1 VTGGGT
7 PWNELAHKASLQELE
22 RFKKDWELFFRAELP
37 VKKDSMVTTN
47 DLESKNIILF
57 GDGGSNS
64 LITKVLPMAP
74 IQWNKSSILLKN
86 KTFNSAEH
94 MPALIF
100 PSPFSS
106 KNYVVINSG
115 HTFRTEDLKGTN
127 ALLFPRWGDYAIL
140 KISPAMPIK
149 AELQES
155 GIFDESWSLT
165 ERPK

>member
-1 VTGGGT
+1 
-7 PWNELAHKASLQELE
+7 
-22 RFKKDWELFFRAELP
+22 
-37 VKKDSMVTTN
+37 
-47 DLESKNIILF
+47 
-57 GDGGSNS
+57 
-64 LITKVLPMAP
+64 MAP

-155 GIFDESWSLT
+155 GIFDESWSLA
-165 ERPK
+165 EQPK